1 MRWRREKVQ
10 RFKLLRRRDEKVSQD
25 VSDTQKHQVTRHA
38 CPSHSAVGNQIMKVK
53 TMMIGSAL
61 VVAIAVLAGCSG
73 PSASDLQVG
82 GLYSVVSS
90 DDDFGVVKILILE
103 EDTIRIRLY
112 KNRFQDRPQTL
123 DLKTLALGPMHEGKG
138 RFTMSHLPVRRS
150 EFLAWKPQLV
160 MQTEVTEDELNG
172 SMRWQQAGRGA
183 LGK

>member
-1 MRWRREKVQ
+1 
-10 RFKLLRRRDEKVSQD
+10 
-25 VSDTQKHQVTRHA
+25 
-38 CPSHSAVGNQIMKVK
+38 MKVK
-53 TMMIGSAL
+53 TMMIVSAL

-82 GLYSVVSS
+82 GLYSIVSS
-90 DDDFGVVKILILE
+90 DDDFGVVKIIILE

-123 DLKTLALGPMHEGKG
+123 DLKTLALGPMHERKG
-138 RFTMSHLPVRRS
+138 RLTMSHLLPVRRS
-150 EFLAWKPQLV
+150 EFLTWKPRLM